1 MTTKLIGRTKEKA
14 ILLEAYNSGEPEM
27 VALFGRRR
35 VGKTFLVR
43 TVFAEKVALEVT
55 GIQNTTSKPQ
65 IENFHSLVNKLS
77 TTQEELSLPKNWFA
91 AFRQLISVLEQLP
104 KIKQKRVL
112 FFDELPWLAS
122 KKSGFLAAFGY
133 FWNNWASKKNI
144 LVIICGSAAS
154 WMIQKIVNNKGGL
167 HNRITKRI
175 HLKPFTLAE
184 TEQYL
189 LFKKVRLD
197 RYQIVQI
204 YMIMGGIPH
213 YLKEVSAGKSAAQN
227 IDDICFAEGGLLRE
241 EFLNLYPALFENA
254 DIYIAIIQAL
264 GTKWKGLTRK
274 DILQALGL
282 SATGVISKILQELI
296 HSGFVNA
303 YYPLGKKKKTMLYRL
318 TDEYSLFYLHFIENK
333 RIPEGG
339 MWQRLTQTALYKS
352 WSGYAF
358 ESICLKH
365 NLQIKEALKIGGIYS
380 ETSSFF
386 FAGNDDFPGVQIDML
401 IDRNDAV
408 INLCEIKFYKDQ
420 FILTKEYAEKI
431 RQKRS
436 IFKVVSKTKKQ
447 IFITLISTFGLIEN
461 KHSNSLIDNAIE
473 LDALFQKIA

>member
-1 MTTKLIGRTKEKA
+1 MVTKLIGREKEKT
-14 ILLEAYNSGEPEM
+14 ILLEAYNSTEPEM

-43 TVFAEKVALEVT
+43 TVFTEKIDIEVT
-55 GIQNTTSKPQ
+55 GVQNTTSKPQ
-65 IENFHSLVNKLS
+65 IENFHSLVIRLAN
-77 TTQEELSLPKNWFA
+77 TQEDLPIPKNWFA
-91 AFRQLISVLEQLP
+91 AFRQLISVLERLP
-104 KIKQKRVL
+104 KIKRKRVL

-133 FWNNWASKKNI
+133 FWNNWASKNNI

-154 WMIQKIVNNKGGL
+154 WMIQKIVHNKGGL

-184 TEQYL
+184 TEQYFS
-189 LFKKVRLD
+189 FKKVRLD
-197 RYQIVQI
+197 RYQIIQI

-213 YLKEVSAGKSAAQN
+213 YLKEVRAGKSAVQN
-227 IDDICFAEGGLLRE
+227 IDDICFAERGLLRE
-241 EFLNLYPALFENA
+241 EFVNLYPALFENA
-254 DIYIAIIQAL
+254 DNYIATIRVL

-274 DILQALGL
+274 EILQALGF
-282 SATGVISKILQELI
+282 SATGMISKILQELI

-303 YYPLGKKKKTMLYRL
+303 YYPLGKKRKTMLYRL

-333 RIPEGG
+333 RVPEGG

-358 ESICLKH
+358 ESLCLKH
-365 NLQIKEALKIGGIYS
+365 NLQIKEALRIGGIYS

-386 FAGNDDFPGVQIDML
+386 FAGDDDYPGVQIDML

-408 INLCEIKFYKDQ
+408 INLCEIKFYNDQ
-420 FILTKEYAEKI
+420 FILTKAYAEKL

-436 IFKVVSKTKKQ
+436 IFKAVSKTKKQ

-461 KHSNSLIDNAIE
+461 KHSTSLVDNT
-473 LDALFQKIA
+473 LDMDALFREIP